1 MLRLAAKYT
10 KPDAQCPPIRPI
22 PLQAVAG
29 MPKIRARPTHR
40 SRRIRHPLTHML
52 IVVCCLLSTVAPA
65 AAQTRVAS
73 EAQLREVQSRI
84 RTLAENVRK
93 RTGERDALTASLAA
107 LEKELATVQSR
118 RRQLRADQA
127 DAQRR
132 LQLAE
137 ERARLQRESLSG
149 ERAELARQLRAAY
162 TSGRQERIKLIL
174 NQQDP
179 AQLGRMMVYYRYLND
194 ERLANIDALSD
205 GLQKLLVFTR
215 EAAAQREALAQL
227 AGEADA
233 LIETL
238 AGKRRERSK
247 LLAEIEQRIA
257 DENRQLDALN
267 QQEQDLAE
275 LLAELANILSD
286 YPISSEEPITAL
298 RGKLTWP
305 VAGKPVRNYG
315 QSRAGGKLRSKGIV
329 LSAEA
334 GTEVRAI
341 YHGRIAYADWLPG
354 MGLLIIVDHGDGLL
368 SLYGYNQT
376 LQKAVGDWISPGD
389 VIATVGNTGGQTD
402 PALYFELRNGTTAVN
417 PRPWFRNRPGAD
429 RR

>member
-1 MLRLAAKYT
+1 MF
-10 KPDAQCPPIRPI
+10 
-22 PLQAVAG
+22 
-29 MPKIRARPTHR
+29 R
-40 SRRIRHPLTHML
+40 SLVIS
-52 IVVCCLLSTVAPA
+52 CCLLLSVVAL
-65 AAQTRVAS
+65 AQTRVAS

-84 RTLAENVRK
+84 KALTETVRQRTR
-93 RTGERDALTASLAA
+93 ERDSLTASLAT
-107 LEKELATVQSR
+107 LEGELAAVQTR
-118 RRQLRADQA
+118 RRQLREDQA
-127 DAQRR
+127 SAKQR
-132 LQLAE
+132 LQRAE
-137 ERARLQRESLSG
+137 ERARLQRASLAG
-149 ERAELARQLRAAY
+149 ERAELGRQLRAAY
-162 TSGRQERIKLIL
+162 TSGRQERIKLVL

-194 ERLANIDALSD
+194 ERMANIDALSD

-215 EAAAQREALAQL
+215 EAEAERQGLDRLAA
-227 AGEADA
+227 EADT
-233 LIETL
+233 LIATL
-238 AGKRRERSK
+238 ASKRSERSN
-247 LLAEIEQRIA
+247 LLAEIDRRIA
-257 DENRQLDALN
+257 DENRQLEALN
-267 QQEQDLAE
+267 EQEQDLAN

-305 VAGKPVRNYG
+305 VAGTPVRNYG

-329 LSAEA
+329 LSADA

-354 MGLLIIVDHGDGLL
+354 LGLLVIVDHGDGLL

-389 VIATVGNTGGQTD
+389 VIATVGNTGGQSE
-402 PALYFELRNGTTAVN
+402 PALYFELRNGTQAVN